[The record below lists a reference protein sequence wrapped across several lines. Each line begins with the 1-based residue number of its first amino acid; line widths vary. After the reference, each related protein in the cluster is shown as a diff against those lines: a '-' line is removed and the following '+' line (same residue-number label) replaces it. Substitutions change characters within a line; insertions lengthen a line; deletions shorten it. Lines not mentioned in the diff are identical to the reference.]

1 MFVNTIPAQLAAIRA
16 ILDAD
21 TPDAILV
28 DSAFVGAAPLLLDAE
43 AVRPAILG
51 IGVVPLSQ
59 SSRDVARYG
68 MGLAPSSTLLGR
80 IRNRSLNLL
89 AAKLLFRKTQ
99 RSAEHIFAEIG
110 GTPLKQFSMD
120 ISRSY
125 DTFLQLATQE
135 FEYPRGDLAPNTRF
149 IGPVFSPPAAM
160 PIPKWWGDLDG
171 SGPVVHVTQGTINNH
186 DLTRLIGPTVR
197 GLAHSDVIVVVSTG
211 PSTTSVLFHPT
222 FGWQSFCPTNCSCR
236 SPTCTARTVDSVES
250 STR

>member
-125 DTFLQLATQE
+125 NTFLQLATQE

-160 PIPKWWGDLDG
+160 PIPKWWGVI
-171 SGPVVHVTQGTINNH
+171 STAHGP
-186 DLTRLIGPTVR
+186 
-197 GLAHSDVIVVVSTG
+197 
-211 PSTTSVLFHPT
+211 
-222 FGWQSFCPTNCSCR
+222 WCM
-236 SPTCTARTVDSVES
+236 
-250 STR
+250 

>member
-1 MFVNTIPAQLAAIRA
+1 
-16 ILDAD
+16 
-21 TPDAILV
+21 
-28 DSAFVGAAPLLLDAE
+28 
-43 AVRPAILG
+43 
-51 IGVVPLSQ
+51 
-59 SSRDVARYG
+59 
-68 MGLAPSSTLLGR
+68 
-80 IRNRSLNLL
+80 
-89 AAKLLFRKTQ
+89 
-99 RSAEHIFAEIG
+99 
-110 GTPLKQFSMD
+110 MD